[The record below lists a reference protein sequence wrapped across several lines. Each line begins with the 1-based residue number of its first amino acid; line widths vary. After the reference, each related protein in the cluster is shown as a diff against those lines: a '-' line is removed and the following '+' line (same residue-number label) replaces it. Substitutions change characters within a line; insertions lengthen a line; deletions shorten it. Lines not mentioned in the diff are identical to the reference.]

1 MSNLEKLKLTQ
12 YGFDVLQI
20 ESTAACN
27 MACSFCPY
35 PLKDDK
41 VSKLELKIFLT
52 LLKVLTLKTKILRR
66 YFFSI

>member
-1 MSNLEKLKLTQ
+1 MIVEKIKISDF
-12 YGFDVLQI
+12 GFDTLQI

-41 VSKLELKIFLT
+41 TSKLSLEDIYN
-52 LLKVLTLKTKILRR
+52 LLILL
-66 YFFSI
+66 I

>member
-1 MSNLEKLKLTQ
+1 MKKINLSEF
-12 YGFDVLQI
+12 GFNILQI

-41 VSKLELKIFLT
+41 ITKMDIEEIKKIIDQINPDDVNF
-52 LLKVLTLKTKILRR
+52 R
-66 YFFSI
+66 YITF